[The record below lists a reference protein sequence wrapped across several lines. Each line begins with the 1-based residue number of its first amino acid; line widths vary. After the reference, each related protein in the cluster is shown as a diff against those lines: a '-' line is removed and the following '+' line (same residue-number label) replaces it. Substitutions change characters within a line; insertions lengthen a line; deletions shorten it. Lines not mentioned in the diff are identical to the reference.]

1 VCSLPK
7 DQPGGLYKIL
17 GLLQALNLTKIE
29 SRPSKDVLGS
39 YYFFMDVQGNYSD
52 PVIREVLANV
62 KAKTDTFKILG
73 VYKEI
78 TAC

>member
-1 VCSLPK
+1 
-7 DQPGGLYKIL
+7 
-17 GLLQALNLTKIE
+17 
-29 SRPSKDVLGS
+29 
-39 YYFFMDVQGNYSD
+39 MDVQGNYSD